1 MSKKNSSVNL
11 KKTFNDFEDLSN
23 IFQNFRRKLDNLKK
37 NRYLVAVSGGPDSLA
52 LVALTKAYA
61 LLKKTKFYYIL
72 VDHKIR
78 KNSYQEANKVKKM
91 LKKYQINLTILTNKK
106 KNYKKYS
113 GRSSRYKIRNF
124 IRLL

>member
-52 LVALTKAYA
+52 LVALTKVYS
-61 LLKKTKFYYIL
+61 LFKKTKT
-72 VDHKIR
+72 
-78 KNSYQEANKVKKM
+78 
-91 LKKYQINLTILTNKK
+91 TI
-106 KNYKKYS
+106 
-113 GRSSRYKIRNF
+113 
-124 IRLL
+124 